1 MTMNTIIG
9 QVARGSNFFNRPKII
24 NHIWDKLRVGSNLLL
39 VAPRRVGKTSILFN
53 LVDNPQNGFIVVYYT
68 SESVNSEEE
77 FFRKLYSHLLKN
89 ISSFKKYKL
98 KIQTLGKDILS
109 RIEKLGTEGIELG
122 KSKISWR
129 DELQNLIATIE
140 IKERIIILIDEFSQ
154 TVENIIQDV
163 NKRAAIHFLETKREI
178 RQEPNIHM
186 KLQFVYTG
194 SIGLE
199 NIVSKINC
207 INLINDL
214 SPIEITPLS
223 KSEANSLVRRILLS
237 SNLVLS
243 KNEFNYLMDVIE
255 WAIPF
260 YFQLLLD
267 EANTLLQS
275 RAKKRITKEI
285 INQAVE
291 NALKKRIYFEQW
303 YTRLRKAYSGSE
315 FSFIKELLN
324 ITSLNS
330 TITTGEIL
338 NLSIKYDIKDR
349 YNDILNS
356 LRHDGYINN
365 LNNSKIYRFNSPL
378 LKKWWYQ
385 NVTN

>member
-9 QVARGSNFFNRPKII
+9 QVARGNNFFNRPSII
-24 NHIWDKLRVGSNLLL
+24 NHIWNKLKIGSNLLL

-53 LVDNPQNGFIVVYYT
+53 LVDNPHDGFLVVYFT
-68 SESVNSEEE
+68 SEFVNSEEE

-122 KSKISWR
+122 KSKIYWR
-129 DELQNLIATIE
+129 NELQNLIATIE

-186 KLQFVYTG
+186 KLQIVYAG

-223 KSEANSLVRRILLS
+223 KSEADSLVKEILLS
-237 SNLVLS
+237 LNLILS
-243 KNEFNYLMDVIE
+243 ENEFNYLMDVIE
-255 WAIPF
+255 WRIPF

-275 RAKKRITKEI
+275 KIKKK
-285 INQAVE
+285 N
-291 NALKKRIYFEQW
+291 NKRNY
-303 YTRLRKAYSGSE
+303 
-315 FSFIKELLN
+315 
-324 ITSLNS
+324 
-330 TITTGEIL
+330 
-338 NLSIKYDIKDR
+338 
-349 YNDILNS
+349 
-356 LRHDGYINN
+356 
-365 LNNSKIYRFNSPL
+365 
-378 LKKWWYQ
+378 
-385 NVTN
+385 